1 MSKTLNLN
9 ELQGNILRG
18 YRADLTHVR
27 YLLLEVVDLSDA
39 RRFLAASIEGVT
51 PGVPK
56 LTTAAHW
63 ADKKPHMCFNIG
75 VTYEGLKAL
84 GTPASS
90 LATCPLQQRLGALS
104 LPEGR
109 RLVLNDWYLD
119 DGILAGPA
127 ALVAEAAV
135 CAEGE
140 GEEGLT
146 RQHIAA
152 ARAAL
157 SKEG

>member
-90 LATCPLQQRLGALS
+90 LATFPIEFVEGMTHRSLKLGDFGPSAASQWPAPFDRPDRLHL
-104 LPEGR
+104 
-109 RLVLNDWYLD
+109 
-119 DGILAGPA
+119 
-127 ALVAEAAV
+127 
-135 CAEGE
+135 
-140 GEEGLT
+140 
-146 RQHIAA
+146 IATIKNA
-152 ARAAL
+152 KIATNL
-157 SKEG
+157 